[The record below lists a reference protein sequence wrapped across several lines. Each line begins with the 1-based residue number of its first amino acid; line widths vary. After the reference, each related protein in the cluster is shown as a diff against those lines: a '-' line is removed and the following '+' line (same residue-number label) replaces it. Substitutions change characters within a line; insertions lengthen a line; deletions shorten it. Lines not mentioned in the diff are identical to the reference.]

1 MIIKYITQGRC
12 PNCYQGYIFKEPI
25 LLSLSLGQIH
35 DRCLVCNYNLKKE
48 PGYYWGAMYASYGL
62 GLLEMLL
69 TYLACRIMG
78 SGTFDWVNL
87 WAMCLVVLVLSLFNF
102 KMARVI
108 WLYIFP

>member
-1 MIIKYITQGRC
+1 MYDRC
-12 PNCYQGYIFKEPI
+12 P
-25 LLSLSLGQIH
+25 
-35 DRCLVCNYNLKKE
+35 VCNYNLAKE

-69 TYLACRIMG
+69 AYFICRLFG
-78 SGTFDWVNL
+78 TATFDWLNL
-87 WAMCLVVLVLSLFNF
+87 WAMCLVILVLSPFNF